1 MRFWRISV
9 DGRHKRIEMYAFS
22 NGNVFV
28 WTGTE
33 CGNSNVQK
41 TFRGCV
47 GALSSIN
54 PETTEI
60 PMRNKK
66 QRLCKNIFFG
76 GGEGGGGWVETRCIK
91 GDVQM

>member
-22 NGNVFV
+22 NGNAFV
-28 WTGTE
+28 
-33 CGNSNVQK
+33 CNVQK
-41 TFRGCV
+41 SFGGGG
-47 GALSSIN
+47 GASSSIN

-66 QRLCKNIFFG
+66 QRLCNIFILG
-76 GGEGGGGWVETRCIK
+76 GGVGDGGWKTRCIK